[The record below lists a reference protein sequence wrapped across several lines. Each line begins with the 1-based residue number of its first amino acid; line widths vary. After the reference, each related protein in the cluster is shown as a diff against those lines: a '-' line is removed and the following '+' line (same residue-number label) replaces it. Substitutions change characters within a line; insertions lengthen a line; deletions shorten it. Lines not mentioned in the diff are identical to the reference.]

1 MGLIEVKKL
10 MILVLLRPG
19 VKVEIVTVEVLLL
32 IGEVKRVGKIIR
44 PVSEKVIN
52 FAVID
57 ALVLRNG
64 QWLRLRILDVHE
76 LKRLLG

>member
-57 ALVLRNG
+57 ELVLRNG